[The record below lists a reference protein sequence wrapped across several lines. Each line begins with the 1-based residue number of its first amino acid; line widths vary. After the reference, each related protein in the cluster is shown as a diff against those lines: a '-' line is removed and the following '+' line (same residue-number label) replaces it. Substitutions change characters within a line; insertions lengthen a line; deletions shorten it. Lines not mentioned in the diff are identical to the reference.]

1 MIEENIMIQS
11 TQREQKDIYVAN
23 FDIHIKRFLTK
34 PEIQTIANMM
44 HNFDTWSEREVN
56 KAILTLKYG
65 TNMTDQEIQNM
76 GPDLIFESGLMDI
89 VYENIHNIK
98 EIDECLNYTES
109 IERSLT
115 QIVKVLPQIQ
125 KVLEK
130 ANENKK

>member
-23 FDIHIKRFLTK
+23 FDIYIKRFLTK

-130 ANENKK
+130 ANGNKK

>member
-1 MIEENIMIQS
+1 
-11 TQREQKDIYVAN
+11 
-23 FDIHIKRFLTK
+23 
-34 PEIQTIANMM
+34 
-44 HNFDTWSEREVN
+44 
-56 KAILTLKYG
+56 
-65 TNMTDQEIQNM
+65 MTDQEIQNM

-130 ANENKK
+130 ANGNKK